1 MRSLKQKK
9 NTMAFLKYAVVFFA
23 SIFTIFLVTVSS
35 CLIPREWTKENVI
48 KSVEETENEVM
59 TMVMQKKNKPYKQ
72 FEVFGDV
79 RNYAMIYYINESD
92 PIRSAVEMNYSL
104 ACDHMQDCVDAMKGT
119 GQTDERSQFM
129 VSYNR
134 YWQGQSVV
142 LHFLTIFGSFLS
154 TRTFLTIVFIILT
167 VFVIYKLFKED
178 KKLAVA
184 FVVGLSSINTAF
196 MTRSLEFLPVMFV
209 LMIAILLV
217 LIARKN
223 GGKNLGIVF
232 LIMGVLTCYLDFLT
246 CETIVLSV
254 PLIIYT
260 YLNIKEGKGIK
271 MKRLLFLILMWGI
284 GYAGA
289 FIAKWIISFLFMGD
303 SVIKDIA
310 TNTVGH
316 KINGSLLK
324 KIIAPIT
331 LSFSKLLPFAQL
343 GKYGGIYALILFV
356 ICFIYTFRKNKKYLP
371 LFAICLIPILR
382 FSVINA
388 HSILLN
394 YFTYR
399 AFLCVAIVIALV
411 IIDAVV
417 QKIASRKRK
426 S

>member
-1 MRSLKQKK
+1 
-9 NTMAFLKYAVVFFA
+9 MAFLKYAVVFFV
-23 SIFTIFLVTVSS
+23 SIFTIFLVTISS

-48 KSVEETENEVM
+48 KSVEETENEIM
-59 TMVMQKKNKPYKQ
+59 AMVTQGGSKPYEQ
-72 FEVFGDV
+72 FEIHGDI
-79 RNYAMIYYINESD
+79 RNYAMIFYINESD
-92 PIRSAVEMNYSL
+92 PVRSAVEMNYSL
-104 ACDHMQDCVDAMKGT
+104 ACDYMRGCADAMKGT
-119 GQTDERSQFM
+119 RPDDNRNQIM
-129 VSYNR
+129 ISYNR

-142 LHFLTIFGSFLS
+142 LHFLAIFGSFLS
-154 TRTFLTIVFIILT
+154 TRTFLTIVFAILT
-167 VFVIYKLFKED
+167 AFVIYKLFKED

-184 FVVGLSSINTAF
+184 FAVGLSSINTIF

-217 LIARKN
+217 LKARKN

-232 LIMGVLTCYLDFLT
+232 LVMGVLTCYLDFLT

-254 PLIIYT
+254 PLIVYA

-289 FIAKWIISFLFMGD
+289 FVAKWIISFLFMGD
-303 SVIKDIA
+303 GVIKDIMA
-310 TNTVGH
+310 NTVGH
-316 KINGSLLK
+316 KLNGSLLK
-324 KIIAPIT
+324 KFIAPIT
-331 LSFSKLLPFAQL
+331 LSFSKLLPFALL

-399 AFLCVAIVIALV
+399 AFLCVVIVISLV
-411 IIDAVV
+411 IIEAIT
-417 QKIASRKRK
+417 QRIASKKRK
-426 S
+426 N